1 MNKKKKL
8 IMIGLVLFSIS
19 IITLGTYALYNTALI
34 TGDASISS
42 GEVKMSYSEKNEIT
56 LSNALPIKDD
66 EGKLSTNYFDFS
78 IMTYIKTN
86 ASDSTEYKM
95 NYNIVLEP
103 LTTTNP
109 LSDSEIKVY
118 LTKVE
123 NGVETAVV
131 EPTTVDKLIQYIIN
145 SQEETFSNNKS
156 EVVTNYRLRAWI
168 DYDVDVTKFNE
179 KTYSYKFRV
188 NVNNEEAP
196 VLTALTFAQ
205 SKVGTDGLEVLTH
218 TTDDTLQVSNK
229 FNNNSSGIRQLA
241 TTAELQVTNGTE
253 YRYRGGDVNNYV
265 TFNNETWRIIGIL
278 PTEDT
283 DGNIENRFKI
293 IRDESIG
300 NYKWDSDTAIAY
312 NYEENNNLELLSDTN
327 EKKYEIIQT
336 AAATGSGNNNWSRP
350 SALNTYLNNTYY
362 NSLTSEAQSMIG
374 TTKYYLGGYSSADIT
389 VDAMWQYERKNSG
402 SDYYYETNP
411 IVQSDS
417 SKKIAIMYASDYG
430 YAASASCSNRLSAYD
445 SDANCITTNNWLD
458 KSQIEWLLNQMSAN
472 SSIAFMISPSGNVG
486 DYVRFVG
493 YGYVGTHILP
503 VRPVLYLSS
512 NVVISGGTGT
522 SSDPYTLSM

>member
-188 NVNNEEAP
+188 NVNNEKAP
-196 VLTALTFAQ
+196 MKPMNATEFATA
-205 SKVGTDGLEVLTH
+205 KVGTDGLETVTH
-218 TTDDTLQVSNK
+218 TIDSTLQVTST
-229 FNNNSSGIRQLA
+229 FA
-241 TTAELQVTNGTE
+241 TE
-253 YRYRGGDVNNYV
+253 YRYRGGDSTVKNYV

-283 DGNIENRFKI
+283 DGNVEYRFKI

-300 NYKWDSDTAIAY
+300 DYHWNDNGT
-312 NYEENNNLELLSDTN
+312 
-327 EKKYEIIQT
+327 
-336 AAATGSGNNNWSRP
+336 NNWVE
-350 SALNTYLNNTYY
+350 AILNTYLNGNYY
-362 NSLTSEAQSMIG
+362 NSLTSESQSMIG
-374 TTKYYLGGYSSADIT
+374 TAKYYLGGYDDADIT
-389 VDAMWQYERKNSG
+389 
-402 SDYYYETNP
+402 SDE
-411 IVQSDS
+411 I
-417 SKKIAIMYASDYG
+417 
-430 YAASASCSNRLSAYD
+430 
-445 SDANCITTNNWLD
+445 
-458 KSQIEWLLNQMSAN
+458 
-472 SSIAFMISPSGNVG
+472 
-486 DYVRFVG
+486 
-493 YGYVGTHILP
+493 
-503 VRPVLYLSS
+503 
-512 NVVISGGTGT
+512 
-522 SSDPYTLSM
+522 

>member
-86 ASDSTEYKM
+86 ANDSTEYKM

-145 SQEETFSNNKS
+145 SQEEVFSNNKS

-168 DYDVDVTKFNE
+168 DYDVDATKFNE

-196 VLTALTFAQ
+196 LTALVFAK
-205 SKVGTDGLEVLTH
+205 SKVGTDGLEIITH
-218 TTDDTLQVSNK
+218 TTDDTLQVSNE
-229 FNNNSSGIRQLA
+229 FNSNNSSGIRQLA
-241 TTAELQVTNGTE
+241 TTTELQVTNSTE
-253 YRYRGGDVNNYV
+253 YRYRGADVNNYV
-265 TFNNETWRIIGIL
+265 TFNNETWRIIGVL

-283 DGNIENRFKI
+283 NGNVTNRFKI
-293 IRDESIG
+293 IRDTSIG
-300 NYKWDSDTAIAY
+300 DYDWNGCEYTYDDAYVYTCNDTG
-312 NYEENNNLELLSDTN
+312 
-327 EKKYEIIQT
+327 KYLNDWT
-336 AAATGSGNNNWSRP
+336 GAT
-350 SALNTYLNNTYY
+350 LNTYLNTTYY
-362 NSLTSEAQSMIG
+362 NSLTSEAQAMIG
-374 TTKYYLGGYSSADIT
+374 TTKYYLGGYNDWLNITAD
-389 VDAMWQYERKNSG
+389 VVWQYERKSSG
-402 SDYYYETNP
+402 STYYYDTNP
-411 IVQSDS
+411 IAQSDAN
-417 SKKIAIMYASDYG
+417 KKIALMYASDYG
-430 YAASASCSNRLSAYD
+430 YAASISCSETLHEYSI
-445 SDANCITTNNWLD
+445 DANCKTTNNWLD
-458 KSQIEWLLNQMSAN
+458 KSQVEW
-472 SSIAFMISPSGNVG
+472 
-486 DYVRFVG
+486 
-493 YGYVGTHILP
+493 ILP
-503 VRPVLYLSS
+503 QNSDYSGYAFFLEAAGNIVTIGDLAFVCEFEHAVRPVLSLSS
-512 NVVISGGTGT
+512 SVKISGGSGT
-522 SSDPYTLSM
+522 SSNPYTLSL

>member
-188 NVNNEEAP
+188 NVNNEEVP
-196 VLTALTFAQ
+196 LTALVFAK
-205 SKVGTDGLEVLTH
+205 SKVGTDGLETVTH
-218 TTDDTLQVSNK
+218 TIDSTLQVGSE
-229 FNNNSSGIRQLA
+229 FA
-241 TTAELQVTNGTE
+241 TE
-253 YRYRGGDVNNYV
+253 YRYRGGDSTVKNYV

-283 DGNIENRFKI
+283 DGNVEYRFKI
-293 IRDESIG
+293 IRDTSIG
-300 NYKWDSDTAIAY
+300 SYYW
-312 NYEENNNLELLSDTN
+312 N
-327 EKKYEIIQT
+327 EKGT
-336 AAATGSGNNNWSRP
+336 NNWTG
-350 SALNTYLNNTYY
+350 ATLNTYLNTTYY
-362 NSLTSEAQSMIG
+362 NSLTSEAQAMIG
-374 TTKYYLGGYSSADIT
+374 TTKYYLGGYSTTNIT
-389 VDAMWQYERKNSG
+389 VDEMWQYERKNSG
-402 SDYYYETNP
+402 SDYYYGTNP
-411 IVQSDS
+411 VVQSDA
-417 SKKIAIMYASDYG
+417 SKKIALMYASDYG
-430 YAASASCSNRLSAYD
+430 YGASTSCSATLVSYSESTD
-445 SDANCITTNNWLD
+445 CITSNNWLD
-458 KSQIEWLLNQMSAN
+458 KTQVEW
-472 SSIAFMISPSGNVG
+472 
-486 DYVRFVG
+486 
-493 YGYVGTHILP
+493 ILP
-503 VRPVLYLSS
+503 QYSGDSNRAFRVDSSSLYYYSGVGVNQFAARPVLHLTSKVKIKS
-512 NVVISGGTGT
+512 GTGI
-522 SSDPYTLSM
+522 SSDPYILGVS

>member
-188 NVNNEEAP
+188 NVNNEEVP
-196 VLTALTFAQ
+196 LTALVFAK
-205 SKVGTDGLEVLTH
+205 SKVGTDGLETVTH
-218 TTDDTLQVSNK
+218 TIDSTLQVGSE
-229 FNNNSSGIRQLA
+229 FA
-241 TTAELQVTNGTE
+241 TE
-253 YRYRGGDVNNYV
+253 YRYRGGDSTVKNYV

-283 DGNIENRFKI
+283 DGNVEYRFKI
-293 IRDESIG
+293 IRNESIG
-300 NYKWDSDTAIAY
+300 SYVWNGCTTSD
-312 NYEENNNLELLSDTN
+312 YEKCDDTG
-327 EKKYEIIQT
+327 KYLNDWTE
-336 AAATGSGNNNWSRP
+336 AS
-350 SALNTYLNNTYY
+350 LNTYLNGDYY
-362 NSLTSEAQSMIG
+362 NNLSSEVQSMIG
-374 TTKYYLGGYSSADIT
+374 TAKYYLGGYLSSDIT
-389 VDAMWQYERKNSG
+389 SDTMWQYERKKTNG
-402 SDYYYETNP
+402 SDCALDEYGQIGLESYFFKTNP
-411 IVQSDS
+411 VVQSDV
-417 SKKIAIMYASDYG
+417 SKKIALMYVSDYG
-430 YAASASCSNRLSAYD
+430 YAALTSCSKTLSTYD
-445 SDANCITTNNWLD
+445 DDTNCITTNNWLD
-458 KSQIEWLLNQMSAN
+458 KSQDEW
-472 SSIAFMISPSGNVG
+472 
-486 DYVRFVG
+486 
-493 YGYVGTHILP
+493 ILP
-503 VRPVLYLSS
+503 QRSRNSYDAFSVWSSGKVFFNPDSVHYNQFAVRPVLSLSS
-512 NVVISGGTGT
+512 NVKISGGSGT
-522 SSDPYTLSM
+522 SSNPYTLSL

>member
-1 MNKKKKL
+1 MKNKKKL

-188 NVNNEEAP
+188 NVNNEEVP
-196 VLTALTFAQ
+196 LTALVFAK
-205 SKVGTDGLEVLTH
+205 SKVGTDGLETVTH
-218 TTDDTLQVSNK
+218 TIDSTLQVGSE
-229 FNNNSSGIRQLA
+229 FA
-241 TTAELQVTNGTE
+241 TE
-253 YRYRGGDVNNYV
+253 YRYRGGDSTVKNYV

-283 DGNIENRFKI
+283 DGNVEYRFKI

-300 NYKWDSDTAIAY
+300 DYHWNDNRT
-312 NYEENNNLELLSDTN
+312 
-327 EKKYEIIQT
+327 
-336 AAATGSGNNNWSRP
+336 NNWVE
-350 SALNTYLNNTYY
+350 ATLNTYLNTTYY
-362 NSLTSEAQSMIG
+362 NSLTSEAQAMIG
-374 TTKYYLGGYSSADIT
+374 TTKYYLGGYYSTEIT
-389 VDAMWQYERKNSG
+389 SDVMWQYERKNSG
-402 SDYYYETNP
+402 STYYFETNP
-411 IVQSDS
+411 VVQSDA
-417 SKKIAIMYASDYG
+417 SKKIALMYASDYG
-430 YAASASCSNRLSAYD
+430 YAASKSCSSTLYNYNGD
-445 SDANCITTNNWLD
+445 TNCITTNNWLD
-458 KSQIEWLLNQMSAN
+458 KSQDEWLLTHYSGSDFYAFIIY
-472 SSIAFMISPSGNVG
+472 SSGYIS
-486 DYVRFVG
+486 FVQITEEM
-493 YGYVGTHILP
+493 VFLP
-503 VRPVLYLSS
+503 GEDVTNDIYYRATRPVLYLSS
-512 NVVISGGTGT
+512 SVKISGGTGT
-522 SSDPYTLSM
+522 SSDPYTLSN